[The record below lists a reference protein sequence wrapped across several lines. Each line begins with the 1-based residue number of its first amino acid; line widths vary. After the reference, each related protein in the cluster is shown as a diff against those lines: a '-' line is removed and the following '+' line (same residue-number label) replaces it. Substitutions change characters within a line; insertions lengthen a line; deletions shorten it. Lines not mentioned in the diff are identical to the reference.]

1 MLFSHIKKSFLK
13 INYFIKIFCIM
24 SVTDEQLRQ
33 AVDAVFAKYDTD
45 NSQSLESTE
54 VFNLIND
61 ALAHMKSG
69 RQISQAEVDNFI
81 KAVDSSGDNKIQKP
95 ELFEIFKKVLNSQ

>member
-1 MLFSHIKKSFLK
+1 M
-13 INYFIKIFCIM
+13 
-24 SVTDEQLRQ
+24 
-33 AVDAVFAKYDTD
+33 
-45 NSQSLESTE
+45 
-54 VFNLIND
+54 IND

-69 RQISQAEVDNFI
+69 RQISQAEVDKFI